1 MSRSYRR
8 KRYRFKPRFFVII
21 GVLTLIVVLFAGCHI
36 LGKDD
41 GGSGSADGGKKA
53 EPKQAEE
60 QVVKVNVTCAGDII
74 GHSPLIDACRTD
86 DGYDFTPCFRYIKDI
101 IQEADASICTFE
113 GSMTEPPYSGY
124 PMFRSPKDLAK
135 SVKKVGFT
143 TIDIASN
150 HSADNGRSG
159 FDSTIKACRDAGL
172 IIAGEQENEGDPK
185 YAMVRTD
192 KGVNVA
198 FVHYTYN
205 DGTVEQPTVNGLP
218 LDASM
223 QERCNTFHMADK
235 EGSVAEIAEV
245 CKAAREAGADI
256 VLVGFHWG
264 EEYQL
269 SANSDQQK
277 LAQMVV
283 DETDADIIFGSHPHV
298 PQQYALLKSADG
310 SREVPCYY
318 ALGNLLSN
326 QRQENIGNSAVE
338 EGVIVRF
345 DIEYDKEKKEV
356 KNIKMKDIPYWVDLY
371 GSKYR
376 IVPLT
381 GDYSA
386 NDTLQASGHLE
397 EAQAAEKSLYDI
409 LGKDKN

>member
-1 MSRSYRR
+1 MSRVGR

-21 GVLTLIVVLFAGCHI
+21 GVLALIVVLFAACHH
-36 LGKDD
+36 GGSGDGSKD
-41 GGSGSADGGKKA
+41 GGSSDKKA
-53 EPKQAEE
+53 KPAEE
-60 QVVKVNVTCAGDII
+60 KVVSVNVTCAGDII
-74 GHSPLIDACRTD
+74 GHSPLVDACRTD
-86 DGYDFTPCFRYIKDI
+86 DGYDFTPCFRYVKDI

-124 PMFRSPKDLAK
+124 PLFRSPKDLAK
-135 SVKKVGFT
+135 SLKKVGFT
-143 TIDIASN
+143 SIDIASN

-159 FDSTIKACRDAGL
+159 FDSTIKTCKDAGL
-172 IIAGEQENEGDPK
+172 IVAGEQENEGDPK
-185 YAMVRTD
+185 YAMVDTD
-192 KGVNVA
+192 KGVKVA

-205 DGTVEQPTVNGLP
+205 DGSVEQPTVNGIP
-218 LDASM
+218 LDESM
-223 QERCNTFHMADK
+223 QKRCNTFYMGDK
-235 EGSVAEIAEV
+235 EGSVKEIAGV

-256 VLVGFHWG
+256 VVVGFHWG

-269 SANSDQQK
+269 TSNSDQQK

-310 SREVPCYY
+310 SREVHCYY

-356 KNIKMKDIPYWVDLY
+356 KSIKTKDIPYWVDLY
-371 GSKYR
+371 DNKYR
-376 IVPLT
+376 IVPLK
-381 GDYSA
+381 GDYQS
-386 NDTLQASGHLE
+386 NDTLKASGHLE
-397 EAQAAEKSLYDI
+397 RAQAAEKSLYDI

>member
-1 MSRSYRR
+1 MSRYTRR
-8 KRYRFKPRFFVII
+8 KKYRFKPRFFVII
-21 GVLTLIVVLFAGCHI
+21 GVLAMIVVLFGACH
-36 LGKDD
+36 LGGGGDD
-41 GGSGSADGGKKA
+41 SSGSSDSGKKA
-53 EPKQAEE
+53 KTEE
-60 QVVKVNVTCAGDII
+60 EKVVTVNVTCAGDII
-74 GHSPLIDACRTD
+74 GHSPLVEACRTD

-101 IQEADASICTFE
+101 ISEADASICTFE

-124 PMFRSPKDLAK
+124 PLFRSPKDLAT

-150 HSADNGRSG
+150 HSADNGKEG
-159 FDSTIKACRDAGL
+159 FDSTIKTCKDAGL

-185 YAMVRTD
+185 YAMVKTD

-205 DGTVEQPTVNGLP
+205 DGSVEQPTVNGIP
-218 LDASM
+218 LDESM
-223 QERCNTFHMADK
+223 AARCNTLYMGDK
-235 EGSVAEIAEV
+235 EGSVKNIAAV
-245 CKAAREAGADI
+245 CKAARDAGADI
-256 VLVGFHWG
+256 VVVGFHWG

-269 SANSDQQK
+269 TSNNDQQE

-283 DETDADIIFGSHPHV
+283 DGTDCDIIFGSHPHV
-298 PQQYALLKSADG
+298 PQQYEMLKSADG

-326 QRQENIGNSAVE
+326 QRVENIGNSAVE

-356 KNIKMKDIPYWVDLY
+356 KSIRMKDIPYWVDLY
-371 GSKYR
+371 GNKYR

-386 NDTLQASGHLE
+386 NDTLKASGHLSN
-397 EAQAAEKSLYDI
+397 AQAAEKSLYDI